1 MTMSESSSL
10 PLWLIF
16 TLTTVVSWGVY
27 GIMLH
32 TGQLAMGDP
41 VHGRTKAF
49 LFVGLAYFLT
59 AVLVPLAI
67 LYFAGAEWSFPG
79 KGLWWSLA
87 AGIVGAIGAL
97 CVLLAF
103 GAKGHPVTVM
113 TIVFAG
119 APIVNAFVAIALHP
133 PANGWGDIRWQF
145 VLGII
150 LACVGGTL
158 VSYYKPAAGAPPK
171 APVSV
176 AVPAEPAAEK

>member
-1 MTMSESSSL
+1 M
-10 PLWLIF
+10 WLIF

-67 LYFAGAEWSFPG
+67 LYFAGADWSFPG

-119 APIVNAFVAIALHP
+119 APLVNAITAIVLHP
-133 PANGWGDIRWQF
+133 PAGGWGDLRWQF
-145 VLGII
+145 ILGIV
-150 LACVGGTL
+150 LAIAGGTL
-158 VSYYKPAAGAPPK
+158 VTLYKPPAGAPAKPP
-171 APVSV
+171 PVVS
-176 AVPAEPAAEK
+176 ATEPQR

>member
-1 MTMSESSSL
+1 MTMSESSSI
-10 PLWLIF
+10 PMWLIF

-41 VHGRTKAF
+41 VYGRTKAF

-119 APIVNAFVAIALHP
+119 APIVNAFIAIAMHP
-133 PANGWGDIRWQF
+133 PAGGWGAIKWQF
-145 VLGII
+145 VLGVI
-150 LACVGGTL
+150 LAVVGGTL
-158 VSYYKPAAGAPPK
+158 VSYYKPAPGGAKPAAPAAAPGAPT
-171 APVSV
+171 
-176 AVPAEPAAEK
+176 AAK

>member
-1 MTMSESSSL
+1 MPDSNAFPM
-10 PLWLIF
+10 WLIF
-16 TLTTVVSWGVY
+16 TLTTVLTWGIY
-27 GIMLH
+27 GVMLH

-49 LFVGLAYFLT
+49 LLVGVAYFLT
-59 AVLVPLAI
+59 AVLAPLA
-67 LYFAGAEWSFPG
+67 LLWFGGAEWSFPS

-119 APIVNAFVAIALHP
+119 APIVNAFIAIALHP
-133 PANGWGDIRWQF
+133 PVDGWGAIRWQF

-150 LACVGGTL
+150 LAMVGGTL
-158 VSYYKPAAGAPPK
+158 VSYYKPAPGGAAKPAPPTTTATK
-171 APVSV
+171 
-176 AVPAEPAAEK
+176 E

>member
-1 MTMSESSSL
+1 MPESNSI
-10 PLWLIF
+10 PMWLIF

-67 LYFAGAEWSFPG
+67 LYFADATWSFPG
-79 KGLWWSLA
+79 KGLWWSLG

-133 PANGWGDIRWQF
+133 PANGWGDIKWQF

-150 LACVGGTL
+150 LAAVGGTL
-158 VSYYKPAAGAPPK
+158 VSYYKPAPGGAK
-171 APVSV
+171 
-176 AVPAEPAAEK
+176 PAAPASAPAGPTAAK